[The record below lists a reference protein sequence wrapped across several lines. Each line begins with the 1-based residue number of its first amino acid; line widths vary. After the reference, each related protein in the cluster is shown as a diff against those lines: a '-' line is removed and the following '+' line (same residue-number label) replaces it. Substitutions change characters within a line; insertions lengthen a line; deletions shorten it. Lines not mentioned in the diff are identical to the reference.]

1 MNRLITAA
9 VAIFGDEQ
17 HTINI
22 LQRTRFFSKAA
33 KPLRRKLRMEGRR
46 KARDRLSGLFLA
58 TAFTRVSA
66 QCG

>member
-22 LQRTRFFSKAA
+22 LQRTRFFSQSHQTEKIAD
-33 KPLRRKLRMEGRR
+33 GR
-46 KARDRLSGLFLA
+46 
-58 TAFTRVSA
+58 TA
-66 QCG
+66 QGP